1 MKARLLN
8 NEFIFLP
15 LATVSWEGSGLA
27 VVWLATSRP
36 WMGVCAFEFIARNIL
51 WAVASGFEQDI
62 LQCSPNIS
70 EDREVLCYPVRYNL
84 KLLTCIL
91 CRMIFKLKSNILKKK
106 HKTHVG

>member
-8 NEFIFLP
+8 NEFVFLP
-15 LATVSWEGSGLA
+15 LTTVSWEGSGLA
-27 VVWLATSRP
+27 VVWFATSRP

-70 EDREVLCYPVRYNL
+70 EVLCYPVRYNL
-84 KLLTCIL
+84 KLLTYIL
-91 CRMIFKLKSNILKKK
+91 CRMIFKLKSTIIKK
-106 HKTHVG
+106 